1 MMLKAGE
8 RGRGRRDG
16 EGEGEGERRRFNCMG
31 SALLIT
37 ANSHREHCAK
47 LAVLSQSILEAAP
60 FY

>member
-8 RGRGRRDG
+8 RDR
-16 EGEGEGERRRFNCMG
+16 ERERFDCVG
-31 SALLIT
+31 SALLIRV
-37 ANSHREHCAK
+37 NSHRECCAK